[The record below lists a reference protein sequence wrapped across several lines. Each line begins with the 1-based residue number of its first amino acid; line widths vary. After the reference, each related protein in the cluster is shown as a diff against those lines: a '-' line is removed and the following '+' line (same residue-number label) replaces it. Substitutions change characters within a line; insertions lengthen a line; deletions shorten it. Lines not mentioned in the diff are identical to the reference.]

1 MHKKPSGAA
10 LAVSLVLLLILT
22 IVVIS
27 GGQNI
32 VLQKKMSSAVR
43 DLHISLEMAES
54 GIRDAGAK
62 LDLLTSMADFDL
74 QKIGY
79 YKTGDMPADY
89 FSEATWTAGSITG
102 DTKIKYTTKTTTG
115 TAAQYMIEDA
125 GIYKAEDEDSGGIN
139 MAGYDGANP
148 IPSNA
153 NAFKIVSRST
163 GRNGRSERILISY
176 YGKQF

>member
-1 MHKKPSGAA
+1 MHKKPSDAA

-54 GIRDAGAK
+54 GIRDAGAQ
-62 LDLLTSMADFDL
+62 LDLLTTMTDFD
-74 QKIGY
+74 QTTGFYKI
-79 YKTGDMPADY
+79 GDMPADY

-102 DTKIKYTTKTTTG
+102 ATKIKYTTGTTD

-125 GIYKAEDEDSGGIN
+125 GIYKEEDADSGSL
-139 MAGYDGANP
+139 MLDDYDGANP
-148 IPSNA
+148 IPSNV

-176 YGKQF
+176 YGKEF